1 MANWC
6 SNYLTIE
13 GPDYEKVRA
22 LFLRLL
28 NKQRKLDEGVTYKYF
43 KDDRYLF
50 DIYVDQYISF
60 ETKWVAPI
68 DTIMYIFNKYNIEG
82 ELTYMDGGMGI
93 YGKVVKYQN
102 RILKVE
108 LTHDEVENM
117 PYEQDEYEEDY
128 HDELIENL
136 LDKKIKEIKKGLA
149 V

>member
-22 LFLRLL
+22 LFSRLL
-28 NKQRKLDEGVTYKYF
+28 NKQKKLNLGVTYKYF
-43 KDDRYLF
+43 NDDRYLF
-50 DIYVDQYISF
+50 DIYIDQYISF

-68 DTIMYIFNKYNIEG
+68 DTVMYIFNKYNIEG
-82 ELTYMDGGMGI
+82 SLTYMEGGMGI

-102 RILKVE
+102 RILQVE

-128 HDELIENL
+128 HDELIEIL
-136 LDKKIKEIKKGLA
+136 LDKKIREIKKGLA

>member
-82 ELTYMDGGMGI
+82 ELTYMEGGMGI